1 MPASEASGEE
11 SAAPV
16 RENKS
21 PASVQSVPAIAR
33 LAESYEELRADVQ
46 LLKRQVL
53 RISEQLD
60 DEERQTE
67 DGAAPEALGTEG
79 RRRRSRAAIAAAAI
93 FLVAA
98 VAAGGSRLWSYLN
111 SYESTDDAQ
120 IDAHIAPV
128 SARISGTVID
138 VYVEDNQKVTA
149 GALIAQIDPRDFQV
163 ALDRARATLA
173 QAQAEV
179 KVIAQQQLSAAA
191 QVQGYEAT
199 KERAERDWKRF
210 GVLYRGKI
218 IAPQSYDRLVEDARV
233 AASSVA
239 AARAMDSAT
248 ENSMASV
255 RAAVEAAKAGVAEAE
270 LNLSYTK
277 ILAPVSGIIGK
288 RTVEVGQRV
297 VPGQQ
302 MLALVETD
310 STWIT
315 ADYMETQTGPMHPGL
330 PVQIYVDALRKNFE
344 GVVESIAGASGDK
357 YSLLPPENATG
368 NYVKVVQRIP
378 VRIGLKRGQQ
388 DAGELRPGMSVEATV
403 WLQ

>member
-1 MPASEASGEE
+1 MCNCSSVRYCEFPNNSMMRNGKPRT
-11 SAAPV
+11 AP
-16 RENKS
+16 RPKHW
-21 PASVQSVPAIAR
+21 
-33 LAESYEELRADVQ
+33 
-46 LLKRQVL
+46 
-53 RISEQLD
+53 
-60 DEERQTE
+60 
-67 DGAAPEALGTEG
+67 APK
-79 RRRRSRAAIAAAAI
+79 
-93 FLVAA
+93 
-98 VAAGGSRLWSYLN
+98 AAGGAAAQLLRRRQFSLWPQSRPVVRACGVI
-111 SYESTDDAQ
+111 ST
-120 IDAHIAPV
+120 HTRAPTTRRLTHTSRR

-149 GALIAQIDPRDFQV
+149 GALIAKIDPRYFQV

-199 KERAERDWKRF
+199 KERAERDWNGF